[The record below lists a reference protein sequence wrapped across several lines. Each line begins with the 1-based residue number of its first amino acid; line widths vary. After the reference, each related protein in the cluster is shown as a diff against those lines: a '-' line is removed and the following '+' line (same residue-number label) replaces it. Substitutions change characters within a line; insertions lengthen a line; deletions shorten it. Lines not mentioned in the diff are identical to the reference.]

1 MKAWDRLFLG
11 LMFLL
16 AGCSS
21 GGGKYVP
28 LLDAAERYLP
38 QQPDSAR
45 LLLDS
50 VAKAEHL
57 PDAVFVRW
65 CMLSGQVTDI
75 THEGLLPVYRWERAR
90 WWLLKHGTVEQ
101 QAQVSLYL
109 GRAYA
114 EDGEYDHAMQ
124 IYSEALHLA
133 KENEVYNVAGYICTY
148 MADLYSHRNLTEE
161 VMKKYE
167 EAIECFDKAGNR
179 KSQAYALKNLA
190 AEYAFGNSFEQAD
203 SLMIKADSIAR
214 ILNNASL
221 TYSINNAYANVYF
234 DNKQYEKSE
243 YYFTLAHET
252 APWSGFENCYGLIL
266 ACVENGK
273 LLKAKN
279 LVSQLLE
286 CDSSR
291 FGINDALYRIYKKE
305 GNYEKALKYHEVCSE
320 IIDSLTDLENH
331 SRVLEIEKKYNN
343 LKLREKN
350 AHLMIL
356 QQRSHILL
364 GAGVVVIV
372 FLLLSFLLYRQRVK
386 VRIYKKDIRLNEMS
400 VELLNL
406 SNELNRKQK
415 VLEDMNKKHAVYAEL
430 SVRLKQEITLLKDR
444 YKQLQKQRFETSA
457 IYKKLQTISRDHT
470 PGRKGALLTDKMWKA
485 LVKEILQIYPDF
497 HIRIYE
503 RSPLL
508 TDSEWCYACLQIF
521 GFDTNEE
528 AKLLGIAPGSVSTR
542 RNRLKQ

>member
-16 AGCSS
+16 SGCSS
-21 GGGKYVP
+21 GGGKYAS

-101 QAQVSLYL
+101 QVQVSLYL

-124 IYSEALHLA
+124 IYSEVLHLA

-148 MADLYSHRNLTEE
+148 MADLYSYRNLTEE

-167 EAIECFDKAGNR
+167 EAIECFDKAGNW

-190 AEYAFGNSFEQAD
+190 VEYAFGNSFEQAD
-203 SLMIKADSIAR
+203 SLMIKADSIAKV
-214 ILNNASL
+214 LNNASL
-221 TYSINNAYANVYF
+221 TSCIYNAYANVYMF
-234 DNKQYEKSE
+234 QERFAEAETYFIKSAKSSRYEKDKD
-243 YYFTLAHET
+243 TI
-252 APWSGFENCYGLIL
+252 GIIL
-266 ACVENGK
+266 ACIEQGK
-273 LLKAKN
+273 LIRAKG
-279 LVSQLLE
+279 LAYELFE
-286 CDSSR
+286 RDSSR
-291 FGINDALYRIYKKE
+291 YGINNALYRIYKKE
-305 GNYEKALKYHEVCSE
+305 GNIKKALKHLEICSE
-320 IIDSLTDLENH
+320 IVDSLTDVGNH

-356 QQRSHILL
+356 QQRLHILL
-364 GAGVVVIV
+364 WAGVVAIV
-372 FLLLSFLLYRQRVK
+372 FLLLAFLLYR
-386 VRIYKKDIRLNEMS
+386 
-400 VELLNL
+400 
-406 SNELNRKQK
+406 
-415 VLEDMNKKHAVYAEL
+415 
-430 SVRLKQEITLLKDR
+430 
-444 YKQLQKQRFETSA
+444 
-457 IYKKLQTISRDHT
+457 
-470 PGRKGALLTDKMWKA
+470 
-485 LVKEILQIYPDF
+485 
-497 HIRIYE
+497 
-503 RSPLL
+503 
-508 TDSEWCYACLQIF
+508 
-521 GFDTNEE
+521 
-528 AKLLGIAPGSVSTR
+528 
-542 RNRLKQ
+542 